1 MIRKI
6 YCLAENFTQKTSKI
20 TKFRPRTKISE
31 RTVSWSFLNSGAG
44 IWICGV
50 TLTGTGADLINEGL
64 KPSPPP
70 LAFVEFF
77 SLAGL
82 LLTGVTGFFVFQPG
96 LNGSDLNGSD
106 FTAAG
111 AGVEVFSD
119 ETVGVPAVSWVSGVS
134 GISDFG
140 LASAET
146 SVLAS
151 VGVVVGVVL
160 DRSSGIM
167 SFFCSGMGRESF
179 GECLRNGYNVEFVML
194 SLWRLNVYK
203 NWMKNWKNEKN

>member
-1 MIRKI
+1 M
-6 YCLAENFTQKTSKI
+6 
-20 TKFRPRTKISE
+20 
-31 RTVSWSFLNSGAG
+31 
-44 IWICGV
+44 
-50 TLTGTGADLINEGL
+50 INEGL

-70 LAFVEFF
+70 LAFEEFF
-77 SLAGL
+77 SLLGL

-106 FTAAG
+106 FTAG
-111 AGVEVFSD
+111 AGVDVFSD
-119 ETVGVPAVSWVSGVS
+119 ETVVGVPAVSGVSGVS

-160 DRSSGIM
+160 DRGSGIM

-179 GECLRNGYNVEFVML
+179 GECLRNVYNVEFVML
-194 SLWRLNVYK
+194 NL
-203 NWMKNWKNEKN
+203 